1 VAHATGFTEDNYIG
15 LELDLDVFGPT
26 GCGMPAAG
34 LGSVQARQYVTFA
47 AIDSKIAYFHICEG
61 IFSISH
67 GQSEAAG
74 QLMAVI
80 MSDFLKARE

>member
-1 VAHATGFTEDNYIG
+1 
-15 LELDLDVFGPT
+15 
-26 GCGMPAAG
+26 
-34 LGSVQARQYVTFA
+34 VQARQYVTFA

-61 IFSISH
+61 IFSLSH